1 MWVLCLN
8 WNRSGAAA
16 RSRCP
21 RCWSWN
27 PETSRTE
34 PPQPEPTPAGRGGRH
49 QLKPI
54 PKVKTTTTTWQEANY
69 LNGARTHIKLR
80 TEGEGGESSLQLL
93 IGCRKA
99 ASYSRAKIR
108 CRKTKQKQT
117 NKNNLKTKQ
126 TKQSDSS
133 QNGWLMTEKFAGFA
147 SSWWIHQRAHPQISN
162 NSKNNN
168 TATTTTITTTNK
180 Y

>member
-117 NKNNLKTKQ
+117 KTTSKQNKQ
-126 TKQSDSS
+126 TNK
-133 QNGWLMTEKFAGFA
+133 TIRF
-147 SSWWIHQRAHPQISN
+147 ISERMVN
-162 NSKNNN
+162 DREVRGVRLLLVDPPESAPAN
-168 TATTTTITTTNK
+168 IQQQQEQQH
-180 Y
+180 YYYYYYYDY